1 LDGNDFWALRA
12 LAALAELTPQDC
24 EPLLWMAWISM
35 KHGSMSDARE
45 HLLAARCAPDTVSQ
59 TRWALLLA
67 MLEQHTDH
75 QEMALLHLAS
85 ARAATDIYEEDRV
98 VMDRLTSALD
108 PGYISPFAGKIEL
121 TLGGSSN
128 ARAGSPADPADEG
141 EDAASPT
148 GQLNLWLRFVGPT
161 GRWIRP
167 SMEAEARSLGYT
179 ADQGRDLSFFM
190 GSLRP
195 GVIVGDSTP
204 SGLLAYRFDAL
215 LLAGGDRYE
224 NGPLWFYNAHRA
236 ELEVNLLP
244 NLSLFG
250 GFGRRLFR
258 EIGRSRIE
266 ADGGVG
272 GSYLPVSQLRI
283 LGALSGRWHAADKG
297 AHDLRG
303 GSALASA
310 ELRLPHDWAVRA
322 GALVGLD
329 WYPNSAGYFDAA
341 KPDTDRRDVLLKLS
355 ASGFSPAFAGIK
367 VGGTY
372 EYAERFST
380 TTPYSYRD
388 HRLLLKVA
396 LSFATDPWG
405 PRPVSPEGRVPL
417 DHGASPSAFDERLQ
431 DLLRQD
437 EAAQRSSSC
446 VE

>member
-1 LDGNDFWALRA
+1 
-12 LAALAELTPQDC
+12 
-24 EPLLWMAWISM
+24 
-35 KHGSMSDARE
+35 
-45 HLLAARCAPDTVSQ
+45 
-59 TRWALLLA
+59 
-67 MLEQHTDH
+67 
-75 QEMALLHLAS
+75 
-85 ARAATDIYEEDRV
+85 
-98 VMDRLTSALD
+98 
-108 PGYISPFAGKIEL
+108 
-121 TLGGSSN
+121 
-128 ARAGSPADPADEG
+128 
-141 EDAASPT
+141 
-148 GQLNLWLRFVGPT
+148 
-161 GRWIRP
+161 
-167 SMEAEARSLGYT
+167 
-179 ADQGRDLSFFM
+179 M

-236 ELEVNLLP
+236 ELEVNLLR

-250 GFGRRLFR
+250 GIGRRLFR

-283 LGALSGRWHAADKG
+283 LGALSGRWHAADKE

-341 KPDTDRRDVLLKLS
+341 KPDTDRRDLLLKLS

-388 HRLLLKVA
+388 HRFLLKVV

-405 PRPVSPEGRVPL
+405 PRAVSPEGRVPL
-417 DHGASPSAFDERLQ
+417 DHGASPSVFDERLQ